1 LLDDASG
8 WLPNFCNCTAKK
20 QPAGKLEKPT
30 ERNKKIKFSRRKF
43 LKTSAMAGA
52 LAAPGIW
59 IPKSRGAWGAT
70 LTEGKPIKVGVLFSL
85 TGGLAVPEE
94 DSTLVMQYA
103 IDEINA
109 AGGIAGSPIE
119 PVIIDAKSDFSV
131 YSEKARELILRD
143 QVISIFGCYTSAS
156 RKAILP
162 IVMQRDNLLFYPTCY
177 EGAECTQNT
186 VCTGP
191 LANQHSKDLIPY
203 MVENFGKR
211 VFFVGSNY
219 VWPKESNKNAKIWL
233 ENAGG
238 ELLGEE
244 YIPLG
249 DSEFGPVLNKIREAQ
264 PDFIFS
270 TVVGAS
276 DIAFHRQFKQA
287 GFDAEKMP
295 IASLTT
301 GEIETKAMGAEYG
314 AGHFLSAPYFM
325 ALDNPTNEKFVDGFL
340 SSPYGKNGVTHYNMS
355 ETYNSAYVFKA
366 AMEKAIAEH
375 GFEEVTPA
383 RVRDA
388 CAGVKLSAD
397 ISPEGETWVD
407 EDNFNTWLVPKIGIC
422 QSDGSFK
429 IVKQAD
435 AHVAPDPYSIYPDI
449 GTCKANGLVAPD
461 GTVRTD
467 VI

>member
-1 LLDDASG
+1 MA
-8 WLPNFCNCTAKK
+8 T
-20 QPAGKLEKPT
+20 T
-30 ERNKKIKFSRRKF
+30 RRK
-43 LKTSAMAGA
+43 LLQTTGLAAAA
-52 LAAPGIW
+52 LATPHVWVPGA
-59 IPKSRGAWGAT
+59 REAWGAT
-70 LTEGKPIKVGVLFSL
+70 LTAGEPIKVGLLFSL

-109 AGGIAGSPIE
+109 AGGVAGQPIE
-119 PVIIDAKSDFSV
+119 PVIVDAKSDFKV
-131 YSEKARELILRD
+131 YSEKTRELILRD
-143 QVISIFGCYTSAS
+143 KVTSIFGCYTSAS

-162 IVMQRDNLLFYPTCY
+162 IVMQQDNLLFYPTCY

-186 VCTGP
+186 ICTGP
-191 LANQHSKDLIPY
+191 LANQHSFDLIPY
-203 MVENFGKR
+203 MVEQFGPK

-233 ENAGG
+233 EQAEG

-249 DSEFGPVLNKIREAQ
+249 SSEFGPVLEKIRAAK

-287 GFDAEKMP
+287 GLDAETMP

-301 GEIETKAMGAEYG
+301 GEIETKAMGAEFG
-314 AGHFLSAPYFM
+314 AGHFLSAPYFQNM
-325 ALDNPTNEKFVDGFL
+325 ENDTNAKFVDGFL
-340 SSPYGKNGVTHYNMS
+340 SSEYGKNGTTHYNME
-355 ETYNSAYVFKA
+355 ETYTSAYVFKYA
-366 AMEKAIAEH
+366 LEKAIEMH
-375 GFEEVTPA
+375 GIEDVTP
-383 RVRDA
+383 RKIRDA
-388 CAGVKLSAD
+388 AAGIRVEAD
-397 ISPEGETWVD
+397 VSPEGLIWID
-407 EDNFNTWLVPKIGIC
+407 EDNYNTWLVPKIGQC

-429 IVKQAD
+429 IVKEAPE
-435 AHVAPDPYSIYPDI
+435 HVAPDPYSIYPDI
-449 GTCKANGLVAPD
+449 GKCTSDGLLTPD
-461 GTVRTD
+461 GTLKMD

>member
-1 LLDDASG
+1 MAID
-8 WLPNFCNCTAKK
+8 
-20 QPAGKLEKPT
+20 
-30 ERNKKIKFSRRKF
+30 RRRF
-43 LKTSAMAGA
+43 LKNSA
-52 LAAPGIW
+52 LAAGAIAAPHVW
-59 IPKSRGAWGAT
+59 IPGVREAGAAS
-70 LTEGKPIKVGVLFSL
+70 LVEGEPIKVGILFSL
-85 TGGLAVPEE
+85 TGSLAVPEE
-94 DSTLVMQYA
+94 DSALVMQYA
-103 IDEINA
+103 IDEMNE
-109 AGGIAGSPIE
+109 AGGINGQPIE
-119 PVIIDAKSDFSV
+119 PIIIDAKSDFKV

-143 QVISIFGCYTSAS
+143 KVISIFGCYTSAS

-162 IVMQRDNLLFYPTCY
+162 IVMQQESLLFYPTCY

-203 MVENFGKR
+203 MVEQFGPR

-233 ENAGG
+233 EEAGG

-244 YIPLG
+244 YVPLG
-249 DSEFGPVLNKIREAQ
+249 SSEFGPVLNKIRAAK

-287 GFDAEKMP
+287 GFSADSMP

-314 AGHFLSAPYFM
+314 AGHFLSAPYFQ
-325 ALDNPTNEKFVDGFL
+325 ALKNPTNEKFVEGFL
-340 SSPYGKNGVTHYNMS
+340 SSKYGKNGTTHYNME
-355 ETYNSAYVFKA
+355 ETYTSAYVFKGA
-366 AMEKAIAEH
+366 LEKAIAEH
-375 GFEEVTPA
+375 GVGDVTSR

-388 CAGVKLSAD
+388 AAGVKVSAD
-397 ISPEGETWVD
+397 VSPEGEIWID
-407 EDNFNTWLVPKIGIC
+407 ENNFNTWLVPKIGQC
-422 QSDGSFK
+422 QPDGSFK
-429 IVKQAD
+429 IVKEAPE
-435 AHVAPDPYSIYPDI
+435 HVAPDPYSIYPDI
-449 GTCKANGLVAPD
+449 GVCTAEGLKTPD
-461 GTVRTD
+461 GNIRKD

>member
-1 LLDDASG
+1 M
-8 WLPNFCNCTAKK
+8 
-20 QPAGKLEKPT
+20 
-30 ERNKKIKFSRRKF
+30 KFSRRKF

-109 AGGIAGSPIE
+109 SGGIAGSPIE

-203 MVENFGKR
+203 MVKNFGKR

-435 AHVAPDPYSIYPDI
+435 SHVAPDPYSIYPDI

>member
-1 LLDDASG
+1 MAMNRR
-8 WLPNFCNCTAKK
+8 NFLRGSTL
-20 QPAGKLEKPT
+20 AG
-30 ERNKKIKFSRRKF
+30 
-43 LKTSAMAGA
+43 AA

-59 IPKSRGAWGAT
+59 MKTARQSWGAT
-70 LTEGKPIKVGVLFSL
+70 LTPGKPIKVGLLFSL

-119 PVIIDAKSDFSV
+119 PIIIDAKSDFNE
-131 YSEKARELILRD
+131 YTAKARELILRD
-143 QVISIFGCYTSAS
+143 KVIAIFGCYTSAS

-162 IVMQRDNLLFYPTCY
+162 VVMQQNNLLFYPTCY

-191 LANQHSKDLIPY
+191 LANQHSKDLIPF
-203 MVENFGKR
+203 MVKNFGKKA
-211 VFFVGSNY
+211 FFVGSNY
-219 VWPKESNKNAKIWL
+219 VWPKESNKNAKIWM
-233 ENAGG
+233 EQAGG
-238 ELLGEE
+238 EVVGEE

-249 DSEFGPVLNKIREAQ
+249 SSEFGPVLAKIREAQ

-287 GFDAEKMP
+287 GFSADKMP

-314 AGHFLSAPYFM
+314 AGHFLSAPYFQV
-325 ALDNPTNEKFVDGFL
+325 LDNPTNHKFVEKFL
-340 SSPYGKNGVTHYNMS
+340 SSPYGKNGVTHYNME
-355 ETYNSAYVFKA
+355 ETYTSAYVFKNA
-366 AMEKAIAEH
+366 LEKLIAEQ
-375 GFEEVTPA
+375 GVEEVTS
-383 RVRDA
+383 RKIRDY
-388 CAGVKLSAD
+388 CAGMKVGAD
-397 ISPEGETWVD
+397 ISPEGEIWID
-407 EDNFNTWLVPKIGIC
+407 DNNFNTWLVPKIGQC
-422 QSDGSFK
+422 QADGSFK
-429 IVKQAD
+429 IVKEA
-435 AHVAPDPYSIYPDI
+435 AEHVAPDPYSIYPDV
-449 GTCKANGLVAPD
+449 GKCTADGLLAPNGSL
-461 GTVRTD
+461 RTN

>member
-1 LLDDASG
+1 M
-8 WLPNFCNCTAKK
+8 
-20 QPAGKLEKPT
+20 KL
-30 ERNKKIKFSRRKF
+30 SRRNF
-43 LKTSAMAGA
+43 LKNSAVAGA
-52 LAAPGIW
+52 LAAPSIW
-59 IPKSRGAWGAT
+59 IPQSRAAWGAT
-70 LTEGKPIKVGVLFSL
+70 LTKGEPIKVGVLFSL

-143 QVISIFGCYTSAS
+143 KVISIFGCYTSAS

-162 IVMQRDNLLFYPTCY
+162 IVMERDNLLFYPTCY

-203 MVENFGKR
+203 MVENFGKK
-211 VFFVGSNY
+211 VYFVGSNY

-287 GFDAEKMP
+287 GFSVEDMP

-314 AGHFLSAPYFM
+314 AGHFLSAPYFQ
-325 ALDNPTNEKFVDGFL
+325 ALENPTNEKFVDGFL
-340 SSPYGKNGVTHYNMS
+340 SSPYGKNGATHYNMA

-366 AMEKAIAEH
+366 AMEKAIADH
-375 GFEEVTPA
+375 GVEEVTSA
-383 RVRDA
+383 RVREA

-407 EDNFNTWLVPKIGIC
+407 GDNFNTWLVPKIGRC
-422 QSDGSFK
+422 KADGSFE

-435 AHVAPDPYSIYPDI
+435 EHVAPDPFSIYADA
-449 GTCKANGLVAPD
+449 GKCMSNGLVAPD
-461 GTVRTD
+461 GSVRVD

>member
-1 LLDDASG
+1 L
-8 WLPNFCNCTAKK
+8 
-20 QPAGKLEKPT
+20 
-30 ERNKKIKFSRRKF
+30 SRRNF
-43 LKTSAMAGA
+43 LKNSAAAGT

-59 IPKSRGAWGAT
+59 IPQSRAAWGAT
-70 LTEGKPIKVGVLFSL
+70 LTEGEPIKVGVLFSL

-143 QVISIFGCYTSAS
+143 RVISIFGCYTSAS

-162 IVMQRDNLLFYPTCY
+162 IVMQRNNLLFYPTCY

-203 MVENFGKR
+203 MVENFGKK

-249 DSEFGPVLNKIREAQ
+249 DSEFG
-264 PDFIFS
+264 
-270 TVVGAS
+270 
-276 DIAFHRQFKQA
+276 
-287 GFDAEKMP
+287 
-295 IASLTT
+295 
-301 GEIETKAMGAEYG
+301 
-314 AGHFLSAPYFM
+314 
-325 ALDNPTNEKFVDGFL
+325 
-340 SSPYGKNGVTHYNMS
+340 
-355 ETYNSAYVFKA
+355 
-366 AMEKAIAEH
+366 
-375 GFEEVTPA
+375 
-383 RVRDA
+383 
-388 CAGVKLSAD
+388 
-397 ISPEGETWVD
+397 
-407 EDNFNTWLVPKIGIC
+407 
-422 QSDGSFK
+422 
-429 IVKQAD
+429 
-435 AHVAPDPYSIYPDI
+435 
-449 GTCKANGLVAPD
+449 
-461 GTVRTD
+461 
-467 VI
+467 